1 MKNNEIKII
10 QNLVKKNATRVER
23 YELAN
28 QNATRME
35 RYELI
40 CSNATRM
47 EKYELANSMRVDL
60 IWNKNNS
67 KYSEE
72 ECYASGKGMS

>member
-40 CSNATRM
+40 TRVSAVT
-47 EKYELANSMRVDL
+47 LRA
-60 IWNKNNS
+60 WKN
-67 KYSEE
+67 
-72 ECYASGKGMS
+72 MS

>member
-28 QNATRME
+28 QNARME
-35 RYELI
+35 RYDELI
-40 CSNATRM
+40 TRVSAVT
-47 EKYELANSMRVDL
+47 LRA
-60 IWNKNNS
+60 WKN
-67 KYSEE
+67 
-72 ECYASGKGMS
+72 MS

>member
-40 CSNATRM
+40 TRVSAVTLLA
-47 EKYELANSMRVDL
+47 KYGMRR
-60 IWNKNNS
+60 
-67 KYSEE
+67 
-72 ECYASGKGMS
+72 

>member
-10 QNLVKKNATRVER
+10 QNLVKKNTTRVER
-23 YELAN
+23 YELAY

-40 CSNATRM
+40 TRVKVRAWKNM
-47 EKYELANSMRVDL
+47 NGL
-60 IWNKNNS
+60 I
-67 KYSEE
+67 
-72 ECYASGKGMS
+72 

>member
-28 QNATRME
+28 LFSSR
-35 RYELI
+35 
-40 CSNATRM
+40 
-47 EKYELANSMRVDL
+47 EKWED
-60 IWNKNNS
+60 NKVMWEVLF
-67 KYSEE
+67 K
-72 ECYASGKGMS
+72 

>member
-35 RYELI
+35 RYDELI
-40 CSNATRM
+40 TRVSTVT
-47 EKYELANSMRVDL
+47 LRA
-60 IWNKNNS
+60 WKN
-67 KYSEE
+67 
-72 ECYASGKGMS
+72 MS

>member
-40 CSNATRM
+40 TGVSAVTLR
-47 EKYELANSMRVDL
+47 A
-60 IWNKNNS
+60 WKN
-67 KYSEE
+67 
-72 ECYASGKGMS
+72 MS

>member
-40 CSNATRM
+40 TRVSAVTLRAWKNM
-47 EKYELANSMRVDL
+47 SMRMD
-60 IWNKNNS
+60 
-67 KYSEE
+67 
-72 ECYASGKGMS
+72 

>member
-28 QNATRME
+28 QNTTRME

-40 CSNATRM
+40 TRVISAAVM
-47 EKYELANSMRVDL
+47 LRA
-60 IWNKNNS
+60 WKN
-67 KYSEE
+67 
-72 ECYASGKGMS
+72 MS

>member
-10 QNLVKKNATRVER
+10 QNLVKKNAMRVERYELANQNATRVER

-35 RYELI
+35 RYDELI
-40 CSNATRM
+40 TRVSAVT
-47 EKYELANSMRVDL
+47 LRT
-60 IWNKNNS
+60 WKN
-67 KYSEE
+67 
-72 ECYASGKGMS
+72 MS

>member
-28 QNATRME
+28 LFSSREKWEDNKVMP
-35 RYELI
+35 YECFFNDTQQVAHSQI
-40 CSNATRM
+40 IIEITGI
-47 EKYELANSMRVDL
+47 EIGIVKKY
-60 IWNKNNS
+60 
-67 KYSEE
+67 
-72 ECYASGKGMS
+72 

>member
-23 YELAN
+23 YELAY

-35 RYELI
+35 MYELI
-40 CSNATRM
+40 TRVSA
-47 EKYELANSMRVDL
+47 ETLRA
-60 IWNKNNS
+60 WKN
-67 KYSEE
+67 
-72 ECYASGKGMS
+72 MS

>member
-10 QNLVKKNATRVER
+10 QNKKNATRVER

-35 RYELI
+35 RYNHESK

-47 EKYELANSMRVDL
+47 EKYELANSMRMD
-60 IWNKNNS
+60 
-67 KYSEE
+67 
-72 ECYASGKGMS
+72 

>member
-28 QNATRME
+28 QNAKRME

-40 CSNATRM
+40 TRVSAVT
-47 EKYELANSMRVDL
+47 LRA
-60 IWNKNNS
+60 WKN
-67 KYSEE
+67 
-72 ECYASGKGMS
+72 MS

>member
-1 MKNNEIKII
+1 MKNNEIKKI

-28 QNATRME
+28 QNATRMK

-40 CSNATRM
+40 TRVSAVT
-47 EKYELANSMRVDL
+47 LRA
-60 IWNKNNS
+60 WKN
-67 KYSEE
+67 
-72 ECYASGKGMS
+72 MS

>member
-1 MKNNEIKII
+1 MKNNEITII

-40 CSNATRM
+40 TR
-47 EKYELANSMRVDL
+47 LSAVTLRA
-60 IWNKNNS
+60 WKNTS
-67 KYSEE
+67 
-72 ECYASGKGMS
+72 

>member
-10 QNLVKKNATRVER
+10 QNLVKNNATRVER

-28 QNATRME
+28 QNSTRME

-40 CSNATRM
+40 TRVSAVT
-47 EKYELANSMRVDL
+47 LRA
-60 IWNKNNS
+60 WKN
-67 KYSEE
+67 
-72 ECYASGKGMS
+72 MS

>member
-40 CSNATRM
+40 TRVSAVM
-47 EKYELANSMRVDL
+47 LRE
-60 IWNKNNS
+60 WKN
-67 KYSEE
+67 
-72 ECYASGKGMS
+72 MS